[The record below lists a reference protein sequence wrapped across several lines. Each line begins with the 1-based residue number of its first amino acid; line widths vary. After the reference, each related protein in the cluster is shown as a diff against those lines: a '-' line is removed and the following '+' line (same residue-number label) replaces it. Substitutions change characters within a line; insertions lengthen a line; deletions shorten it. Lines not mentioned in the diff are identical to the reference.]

1 MSPARRI
8 LVVDDQEEV
17 MLVLSEYFPRQKYQV
32 EAAGNGQEAV
42 AALERGGIDVVLLD
56 IDMPELDGI
65 GVLRRLRELDIHVPV
80 IMVTANQDLAL
91 AQECL
96 QLGAV
101 GYVEKPFDFVALGRS
116 VAAALARK

>member
-1 MSPARRI
+1 M
-8 LVVDDQEEV
+8 ET
-17 MLVLSEYFPRQKYQV
+17 
-32 EAAGNGQEAV
+32 AANGHEAV

-56 IDMPELDGI
+56 INMPELDGL
-65 GVLRRLRELDIHVPV
+65 GVLRRLRELDVRVPV
-80 IMVTANQDLAL
+80 IMVTANEDLAL

-116 VAAALARK
+116 VAAALAGK